1 MDNRPIG
8 VFDSGLGG
16 LTVLKEIKKKLP
28 GESLIYFGDSGRTP
42 YGTKS
47 KETVIKYSKQD
58 IAFLLSM
65 DVKLIVVACNTVSS
79 VALPE
84 IKDYIQ
90 VPVLEVIGP
99 GAEAAINKSK
109 TGRIGII
116 GTPNTIASSVYSKA
130 IRQISPEA
138 KICAKPCSLFV
149 PLVEEGWWDNDIA
162 RMIAFEYLKDLLKEN
177 IDTLVLGCTHY
188 PLLSNTIRKV
198 VGKEIALVNSAEE
211 VAAVLEQV
219 LLNEDLLTDSSSV
232 QYRYYTSDSVD
243 KFKELGSLIL
253 GEEICNVERIDID
266 KYEFTFYHA

>member
-99 GAEAAINKSK
+99 
-109 TGRIGII
+109 
-116 GTPNTIASSVYSKA
+116 
-130 IRQISPEA
+130 
-138 KICAKPCSLFV
+138 C
-149 PLVEEGWWDNDIA
+149 
-162 RMIAFEYLKDLLKEN
+162 
-177 IDTLVLGCTHY
+177 
-188 PLLSNTIRKV
+188 
-198 VGKEIALVNSAEE
+198 
-211 VAAVLEQV
+211 
-219 LLNEDLLTDSSSV
+219 
-232 QYRYYTSDSVD
+232 
-243 KFKELGSLIL
+243 GSR
-253 GEEICNVERIDID
+253 N
-266 KYEFTFYHA
+266 

>member
-138 KICAKPCSLFV
+138 KICAKPCPLFV

>member
-16 LTVLKEIKKKLP
+16 LTVVKEIKKKLP

-84 IKDYIQ
+84 IKERIQ
-90 VPVLEVIGP
+90 VPVLEVVDP
-99 GAEAAINKSK
+99 GADAAIKKSR
-109 TGRIGII
+109 TGRIGVI
-116 GTPNTIASSVYSKA
+116 GTPNTIASSIYSKA
-130 IRQISPEA
+130 IKQRKPDA
-138 KICAKPCSLFV
+138 KIFTKPCPLFV

-162 RMIAFEYLKDLLKEN
+162 GMITFEYLNGLLKEN

-198 VGKEIALVNSAEE
+198 IGQEIVMVNSAEE
-211 VAAVLEQV
+211 VAAALEQM
-219 LLNEDLLTDSSSV
+219 LLNKDLLTNSASV
-232 QYRYYTSDSVD
+232 QYSYYTSDSID
-243 KFKELGSLIL
+243 KFEELGSLIL

-266 KYEFTFYHA
+266 KYELSFHV

>member
-16 LTVLKEIKKKLP
+16 LTVVKEIKKKLP
-28 GESLIYFGDSGRTP
+28 GESLIYFGDNGRTP

-84 IKDYIQ
+84 IKDFIK

-99 GAEAAINKSK
+99 GADAALKKSR

-116 GTPNTIASSVYSKA
+116 GTPNTIYSSVYSKA
-130 IRQISPEA
+130 IKQRNPDA
-138 KICAKPCSLFV
+138 KTFTKPCPLFV
-149 PLVEEGWWDNDIA
+149 NLVEEGWWDNDIA
-162 RMIAFEYLKDLLKEN
+162 RMIAFEYLNGLLKEN

-198 VGKEIALVNSAEE
+198 IGQEIIMVNSAEE
-211 VAAVLEQV
+211 VAAALKQM
-219 LLNEDLLTDSSSV
+219 LLNESLLTKSDSV
-232 QYRYYTSDSVD
+232 QYRYYTSDSID

-253 GEEICNVERIDID
+253 GEGICNVERIDID
-266 KYEFTFYHA
+266 KYEFSFYHA